1 VRRSVPVIAKG
12 GDVVRP
18 VCVGLVAIT
27 IIALAMTI
35 QGWHVTSL
43 ALGIVTALIATALV
57 YQVHLS
63 VKYFRNQSGAIRQ
76 SAREAERHYT
86 EVLQRIVRYV
96 EARDPYKLGHSR
108 RVAALSEKIAL
119 KIGLGEGEARQLHQ
133 AGQLHDIGL
142 LAVPDEILTRRA
154 RIGVEGFQRI
164 QQHTEIAYELLK
176 PLGSLEEI
184 LPAIRYHHERM
195 NGTGYPEG
203 LSGDE
208 IPVGARVLA
217 VADSYEAMTHDRPYR
232 PAMTPLNALRELRR
246 CAPTGYCE
254 KCVKALADIFHLTE
268 LEQAVAKRP
277 PAAVEVPG

>member
-1 VRRSVPVIAKG
+1 MRRRVPVIAKG
-12 GDVVRP
+12 GDVIRP
-18 VCVGLVAIT
+18 VCVCLVAIT

-43 ALGIVTALIATALV
+43 ALGIVTALIAAALV

-63 VKYFRNQSGAIRQ
+63 VKYFRNQSGAIRR
-76 SAREAERHYT
+76 SAREAEQHYT
-86 EVLQRIVRYV
+86 DVLQRIVRYV

-108 RVAALSEKIAL
+108 RVAELSEKIAL

-142 LAVPDEILTRRA
+142 LAVPDGILTRRA

-164 QQHTEIAYELLK
+164 KQHSEIAYELLK

-195 NGTGYPEG
+195 NGTGYPQG

-217 VADSYEAMTHDRPYR
+217 VADSYEAMTHDRPHR

-246 CAPTGYCE
+246 CAPAGYCE
-254 KCVKALADIFHLTE
+254 KC
-268 LEQAVAKRP
+268 
-277 PAAVEVPG
+277 